1 MLFHAFIA
9 CRPNWLIPKLPQ
21 WSLANWLFLRK
32 PVKNKKNIDLP
43 GGQTN
48 DSFDDKSTTVTVVSF
63 SSRCEL
69 DAKAGPRPLP
79 EYVYLITLVK
89 FHPTNPDRLAT
100 GGADGLIN
108 VFDVSQ
114 ESEDDALLT
123 ALNPGVSSVRSLTWF
138 QRKNDTEALAA
149 ISDDEELVRFLVAKL
164 QFVVFDD
171 IIPSMYLV

>member
-1 MLFHAFIA
+1 M
-9 CRPNWLIPKLPQ
+9 
-21 WSLANWLFLRK
+21 
-32 PVKNKKNIDLP
+32 
-43 GGQTN
+43 
-48 DSFDDKSTTVTVVSF
+48 
-63 SSRCEL
+63 
-69 DAKAGPRPLP
+69 
-79 EYVYLITLVK
+79 K

-171 IIPSMYLV
+171 IIPPSMYLLSVLIRYVF

>member
-1 MLFHAFIA
+1 M
-9 CRPNWLIPKLPQ
+9 
-21 WSLANWLFLRK
+21 
-32 PVKNKKNIDLP
+32 
-43 GGQTN
+43 
-48 DSFDDKSTTVTVVSF
+48 
-63 SSRCEL
+63 
-69 DAKAGPRPLP
+69 
-79 EYVYLITLVK
+79 
-89 FHPTNPDRLAT
+89 AT

-171 IIPSMYLV
+171 IIPPSMYLLSVLIRNVFKGPLFQVVWPRCVEGLAGEDVRLTREDVTIGIRRKTPEWCRLVDAHPAPSGNLGLTVLAGSTFPVVS